1 MSDSWPDLTARLE
14 PAHARALGVVADA
27 AAQVGVDWFLV
38 GALARDWLLEALY
51 GVPTQRATTDADI
64 AIALPDWP
72 AFESV
77 KLGIVNSGEFQEH
90 PRITHRLDHAT
101 LQGFHLDLVPFGA
114 IAGTQAT
121 IAWPPAH
128 AMVMNVIGYTDA
140 LAGAVNLRV
149 AADLSIK
156 VASWPGLTLLKL
168 FAWQD
173 RHRESS
179 KDAWDLRLL
188 LTRYEAAD
196 NSERLYD
203 EGVMEVEGFDG
214 ERAACR
220 LLGSDVARLA
230 AAPTRASLI
239 ALLDRELQASS
250 GAGLIEDMAYAQP
263 NDAFGVGSAI
273 DGGAATERA
282 RGWLASFRAGFDD
295 PPGAT

>member
-1 MSDSWPDLTARLE
+1 MSDSWPDLTAKVD
-14 PAHARALGVVADA
+14 PAHAQALRVVADA

-38 GALARDWLLEALY
+38 GALARDWLLQALH
-51 GVPTQRATTDADI
+51 GVDTQRATSDADI

-72 AFESV
+72 AFERV
-77 KLGIVNSGEFQEH
+77 KLGIVGNGGFLAH
-90 PRITHRLDHAT
+90 PRITHRLDHVT

-128 AMVMNVIGYTDA
+128 AVVMNVLGYTDA
-140 LAGAVNLRV
+140 LAGAVTLRV

-156 VASWPGLTLLKL
+156 VASLPGLTLLKL

-188 LTRYEAAD
+188 LTCYEAAD
-196 NSERLYD
+196 NSRRLYD
-203 EGVMEVEGFDG
+203 EGVMEVEGFDA

-220 LLGSDVARLA
+220 LLGRDVAWLA
-230 AAPTRASLI
+230 AATTRKGLI
-239 ALLDRELQASS
+239 ALLDRELQASA

-263 NDAFGVGSAI
+263 SDAFGVGSAI
-273 DGGAATERA
+273 DGGAAIERA
-282 RGWLASFRAGFDD
+282 SAWLKSFRAGFDD

>member
-1 MSDSWPDLTARLE
+1 MNDSWPDLTAKLE
-14 PAHARALGVVADA
+14 PAHVQALGAVAAA

-38 GALARDWLLEALY
+38 GALARDWLLEALH
-51 GVPTQRATTDADI
+51 GVPTQRKTSDADI

-77 KLGIVNSGEFQEH
+77 KLGIVGSGEFQAH
-90 PRITHRLDHAT
+90 PRVTHRLDHVT

-128 AMVMNVIGYTDA
+128 AVVMNVIGYTDA
-140 LAGAVNLRV
+140 LAGAVTLRI

-156 VASWPGLTLLKL
+156 VASLPGLALLKF

-203 EGVMEVEGFDG
+203 EGAMEVEGFDA

-220 LLGSDVARLA
+220 LLGRDVARLA

-239 ALLDRELQASS
+239 MLLDHQLQTSS
-250 GAGLIEDMAYAQP
+250 SAGLIEDMAYARP
-263 NDAFGVGSAI
+263 DGAFRADNMF
-273 DGGAATERA
+273 DGGAAIEQA
-282 RGWLASFRAGFDD
+282 RGWLTSFRAAFEETLD
-295 PPGAT
+295 AT

>member
-1 MSDSWPDLTARLE
+1 M
-14 PAHARALGVVADA
+14 
-27 AAQVGVDWFLV
+27 V

-51 GVPTQRATTDADI
+51 GVPTQRKTSDADI

-77 KLGIVNSGEFQEH
+77 KLGIVGSGEFQAH
-90 PRITHRLDHAT
+90 PRVTHRLDHVT

-114 IAGTQAT
+114 IAGIQAT

-128 AMVMNVIGYTDA
+128 AVVMNVIGYTDA
-140 LAGAVNLRV
+140 LAGAVTLRV

-156 VASWPGLTLLKL
+156 VASLPGLALLKL

-188 LTRYEAAD
+188 LTNYEAAD
-196 NSERLYD
+196 NSERLHD
-203 EGVMEVEGFDG
+203 EGVMDAEGDDA
-214 ERAACR
+214 ERAVCR
-220 LLGSDVARLA
+220 LLGRDVARLA

-239 ALLDRELQASS
+239 ALLDSELQVST
-250 GAGLIEDMAYAQP
+250 GAGLIEDIAYAQP
-263 NDAFGVGSAI
+263 NDAFRVGSMF
-273 DGGAATERA
+273 DGGAAIARA
-282 RGWLASFRAGFDD
+282 HGWLMSFRAGFDD
-295 PPGAT
+295 SPAAT

>member
-1 MSDSWPDLTARLE
+1 MNDSWPDLTAKLE
-14 PAHARALGVVADA
+14 PAQARALGVVAAA
-27 AAQVGVDWFLV
+27 AAQVGADWFLV
-38 GALARDWLLEALY
+38 GALARDWLLEALH
-51 GVPTQRATTDADI
+51 GVPTQRKTADADI
-64 AIALPDWP
+64 AIVLPDWQ
-72 AFESV
+72 AFERV
-77 KLGIVNSGEFQEH
+77 KLGIVDSGEFQEH
-90 PRITHRLDHAT
+90 PRVTHRLDHVT

-128 AMVMNVIGYTDA
+128 AVVMNVIGYADA
-140 LAGAVNLRV
+140 LAGAVTLRV

-156 VASWPGLTLLKL
+156 VASLPGLTLLKL

-196 NSERLYD
+196 NSGRLYD
-203 EGVMEVEGFDG
+203 EGVMEVENFDG

-220 LLGSDVARLA
+220 LLGRDVARLA
-230 AAPTRASLI
+230 AAPTRAGLI

-263 NDAFGVGSAI
+263 NDAFRVGGAI
-273 DGGAATERA
+273 DGGAAIARA
-282 RGWLASFRAGFDD
+282 YGWLMSFRAGFDD